1 MKPNQL
7 HAFVAVVEQMSIRAA
22 ARVLG
27 ISQPAVTKIVRE
39 LEREVDAPLVERS
52 VKGVRLTPF
61 GEALSLIHI

>member
-27 ISQPAVTKIVRE
+27 F
-39 LEREVDAPLVERS
+39 RS
-52 VKGVRLTPF
+52 LR
-61 GEALSLIHI
+61 

>member
-27 ISQPAVTKIVRE
+27 ISQPAVT
-39 LEREVDAPLVERS
+39 
-52 VKGVRLTPF
+52 
-61 GEALSLIHI
+61 LSLIHI